1 MASVTL
7 QEFAFTVRNS
17 MFIFVQ
23 NKWLHYQKVYML
35 KEAVLLPSLKEML
48 KASALKAH
56 LKKIVESKREGVWQ
70 VLSFQGYAAIWTD
83 LYE

>member
-1 MASVTL
+1 
-7 QEFAFTVRNS
+7 
-17 MFIFVQ
+17 
-23 NKWLHYQKVYML
+23 ML

-70 VLSFQGYAAIWTD
+70 VLSFQGYAAI
-83 LYE
+83 